1 MKNMAITLAASGLCA
16 LAIVAAGASPVSAV
30 ALDSQVPFAAYRD
43 GRGLVVAEGG
53 ARGTAVADDGTV
65 EVYREHG
72 AIHFAF
78 KPANAAALRTG
89 AFERIDGRRA
99 APVLG
104 EAVETD
110 LDLRG
115 VYRAELR
122 DANGASVGWL
132 RVSVSPFD
140 VPPRVYEGRVPA
152 TLSPR
157 MIRTALAHL
166 DAEIDTIEARATE
179 VDLGN

>member
-1 MKNMAITLAASGLCA
+1 MKKTAITLAARGLCA
-16 LAIVAAGASPVSAV
+16 LGIMKAGVTTAQGAP
-30 ALDSQVPFAAYRD
+30 LDSQVPVMAYSD
-43 GRGLVVAEGG
+43 GRGLVTAEGG
-53 ARGTAVADDGTV
+53 ARGTAAEDDDAV

-72 AIHFAF
+72 GIRFAF
-78 KPANAAALRTG
+78 TPANAAALHTD
-89 AFERIDGRRA
+89 AFTRIDGRRA

-104 EAVETD
+104 QAVTTN
-110 LDLRG
+110 LDVRG

-122 DANGASVGWL
+122 DASGASFGWL

-140 VPPRVYEGRVPA
+140 DPERVYEGRVPA

-157 MIRTALAHL
+157 MVRTALAHL
-166 DAEIDTIEARATE
+166 DAELDMIEARTTD

>member
-1 MKNMAITLAASGLCA
+1 MKKTAITLKALCA
-16 LAIVAAGASPVSAV
+16 LAIITAGAAPAHAV
-30 ALDSQVPFAAYRD
+30 PLDPQVPFAAYRD
-43 GRGLVVAEGG
+43 GRGLVVEEGG
-53 ARGTAVADDGTV
+53 GRGTSMADDGTV

-72 AIHFAF
+72 AIRFAF
-78 KPANAAALRTG
+78 KPANASALHSD
-89 AFERIDGRRA
+89 AFARIDGRRA

-104 EAVETD
+104 QAVETD

-122 DANGASVGWL
+122 DASGASVGWL

-140 VPPRVYEGRVPA
+140 VPPRVYEGRVPV
-152 TLSPR
+152 TLSPH
-157 MIRTALAHL
+157 MIRVALDHL
-166 DAEIDTIEARATE
+166 DAEIDTIEARATD

>member
-1 MKNMAITLAASGLCA
+1 MKNRAITLAASSLCA
-16 LAIVAAGASPVSAV
+16 LTIVTTGATTAQAV
-30 ALDSQVPFAAYRD
+30 ALDAQVPFAAYRD
-43 GRGLVVAEGG
+43 GRGLVVKEGDG
-53 ARGTAVADDGTV
+53 RGTSVADGTV
-65 EVYREHG
+65 EVHHEHG
-72 AIHFAF
+72 AIRFAF
-78 KPANAAALRTG
+78 RPANAGVLHTD

-104 EAVETD
+104 QAVETD

-115 VYRAELR
+115 VYRAEVR
-122 DANGASVGWL
+122 DAAGASVGWL

-166 DAEIDTIEARATE
+166 DAEIDTIEARATD